1 MTDHYQ
7 IEEEFHSKDNKS
19 IKRERKRLQDKD
31 RSKYKASDRIKPLS
45 ILPSEGRRGRV
56 LSIAPSSIE
65 VDINDVSTFC
75 KIRGTLKQEKTD
87 QKNLV
92 AVGDFVI
99 IDEENQIT
107 LIEERRSFLSRKE
120 NLSRRKEHL
129 IATNID
135 QVLITASV
143 EDPPLKPSLIDRY
156 IIATIKGNM
165 SPVVVINK
173 IDLNPNCPIVAELE
187 KTYTDLGIPFIKVSA
202 IDKTGFDALEKIMEG
217 KSSVFSGQSGVGKTS
232 LINDLT
238 GSSYRTAD
246 VVEKTRKGS
255 HTTTKAHLIK
265 IRKGSFCVDTP
276 GIKSFSLWDISS
288 SELLSYFHDLQS
300 FSDRCK
306 FVNCTHRHEPDC
318 AVREAAAE
326 GKVSKLRYNSYLT
339 IWENNDKDQKNP
351 WD

>member
-1 MTDHYQ
+1 MADHYQ

-19 IKRERKRLQDKD
+19 DKKERKRLQDKD
-31 RSKYKASDRIKPLS
+31 RSKYKASDRAKSTSPTS
-45 ILPSEGRRGRV
+45 IVGRRGRV

-65 VDINDVSTFC
+65 VDIDDTSIFC
-75 KIRGTLKQEKTD
+75 KIRGSLKQEKTD

-99 IDEENQIT
+99 VDDENQIVF
-107 LIEERRSFLSRKE
+107 IEERISFLSRKE

-135 QVLITASV
+135 LVLITASV
-143 EDPPLKPSLIDRY
+143 EDPPIKPSLIDRY

-165 SPVVVINK
+165 QPVVVINK
-173 IDLNPNCPIVAELE
+173 IDLNPTCPIVAELE
-187 KTYTDLGIPFIKVSA
+187 KIYTDLGIPFLKVSA
-202 IDKTGFDALEKIMEG
+202 VDKTGFEDLKKIMQG

-232 LINDLT
+232 LINDIT
-238 GSSYRTAD
+238 GSSYKTAE

-265 IRKGSFCVDTP
+265 IGKGSFCVDTP

-300 FSDRCK
+300 FSDHCK
-306 FVNCTHRHEPDC
+306 YVNCTHRHEPSC
-318 AVREAAAE
+318 TVRQAAE
-326 GKVSKLRYNSYLT
+326 EGKLSLLRYNSYLT